1 MRAMNMAFGALDRP
15 LDPLI
20 AAVRIPPDHPAYS
33 GATEPPR
40 GGAGRRWSMTVATV
54 VVLLSIAAISGGAAH
69 YLLRIA
75 EPAGAGAAAAP
86 GLAAAITMPQP
97 PAPAPTLPE
106 PPAAEPE
113 AAPSPDIVLAAVPA
127 PPPPVAAKRKRRHS
141 VKSARL
147 LMLAQ
152 RQKPAALEPETL
164 DLAPQ
169 EALLPAP
176 IAAPP
181 PPIIRTPK
189 ADR

>member
-1 MRAMNMAFGALDRP
+1 MNMAFGALDRP

-40 GGAGRRWSMTVATV
+40 GGAGRRWSMTVATI

-86 GLAAAITMPQP
+86 GLAAAIAVPSA
-97 PAPAPTLPE
+97 PAPAVAE
-106 PPAAEPE
+106 PPAAEPA
-113 AAPSPDIVLAAVPA
+113 AAPGPDIVLAAVPA
-127 PPPPVAAKRKRRHS
+127 PPPPVAAKRKPRHS
-141 VKSARL
+141 VRSARL

-152 RQKPAALEPETL
+152 RPKPALEPEPL

-169 EALLPAP
+169 EAFLPAP
-176 IAAPP
+176 IAALP

>member
-1 MRAMNMAFGALDRP
+1 
-15 LDPLI
+15 
-20 AAVRIPPDHPAYS
+20 PDHPAYS
-33 GATEPPR
+33 GAAEPPR
-40 GGAGRRWSMTVATV
+40 GGTGRRWSMTVATV

-86 GLAAAITMPQP
+86 GPAAALPMPS
-97 PAPAPTLPE
+97 APAPTLPE

-113 AAPSPDIVLAAVPA
+113 AAPGPDIVLTAAPA

-141 VKSARL
+141 VKSTRL

-152 RQKPAALEPETL
+152 RPKPAALEPETL